1 MSDRGPGSTPR
12 PWAWLRPGLRI
23 KRYLLPLLTG
33 VVVAA
38 LGMAFALRAL
48 YREIDLPTAAQETV
62 SSITLQW
69 LPYEWRGL
77 LLIAGGAALI
87 LFGLRGLADTVLGTV
102 RASDRGL
109 LLRLDERRRLAAG
122 PRIAVLGGGT
132 GLATLL
138 RGLKEHS
145 SRITA
150 IVTTADDGGSS
161 GVLRERLGIGP
172 VGDLRN
178 CLIALAEHEDQVGEL
193 LAERV
198 ELADGQPSHAVGNLL
213 LAAALRVE
221 HGDLERAARR
231 VGETLRIR
239 GTVVPASELPTSLIA
254 RLYDGR
260 ELVGE
265 SAIGRSSARISRLE
279 LLPASVRAT
288 ASALVAIREADLVV
302 LGPGSL
308 YTSVLPC
315 LLVQGIASALR
326 ETEAL
331 VIWAGNVAEQPGE
344 TDALTLA
351 DHLEILEQHAPGL
364 LDAVL
369 ANDPAAIPQRPGD
382 PPALALGALG
392 IDPAGL
398 WVESLADPAQPHH
411 HDPRRL
417 AAALLRIE
425 RADRRTARGLRSTVG
440 HPSSG
445 DPQ

>member
-1 MSDRGPGSTPR
+1 MSDPRLGTPR

-23 KRYLLPLLTG
+23 KRYLLPLLAG

-38 LGMAFALRAL
+38 LGVAFALRAL
-48 YREIDLPTAAQETV
+48 YREVDLPTAAQDAV
-62 SSITLQW
+62 SSVTLQW

-77 LLIAGGAALI
+77 LLLAGGAGLI
-87 LFGLRGLADTVLGTV
+87 LFGLRGLARTVLGV
-102 RASDRGL
+102 VHAGDRGL

-239 GTVVPASELPTSLIA
+239 GAVVPASEVPTSLIA
-254 RLYDGR
+254 RLDDGGQL
-260 ELVGE
+260 EGE
-265 SAIGRSSARISRLE
+265 SAIGRSSARIARLE
-279 LLPASVRAT
+279 LLPSSARAT

-315 LLVQGIASALR
+315 LLVPGIAAALR
-326 ETEAL
+326 ETGAL

-351 DHLEILEQHAPGL
+351 DHLEILERHAPGL
-364 LDAVL
+364 LDVVL

-382 PPALALGALG
+382 PPALELGDLQP
-392 IDPAGL
+392 DPAGL
-398 WVESLADPAQPHH
+398 WVESLADPARPHH

-417 AAALLRIE
+417 AAALLRIA
-425 RADRRTARGLRSTVG
+425 RADRRTTRGLRSTGVQ
-440 HPSSG
+440 PSPG
-445 DPQ
+445 DPR